1 MKSPPRIRSW
11 VPAAYLA
18 GSAAIVFF
26 MNYLS
31 VSNVIALGLAFALG
45 FAFTFKHP
53 RRLAREFDLLASM
66 HVGGG
71 IPMVPLGFERLLDD
85 DLVDGHLTVVH
96 GNDIAADTVRRIVDR
111 GGTLCS
117 LGMSGVSKLVD
128 ISQPRLL
135 KRGTHV
141 VKI

>member
-1 MKSPPRIRSW
+1 MGADQRSS
-11 VPAAYLA
+11 ARARRRADLA
-18 GSAAIVFF
+18 
-26 MNYLS
+26 
-31 VSNVIALGLAFALG
+31 
-45 FAFTFKHP
+45 
-53 RRLAREFDLLASM
+53 LAREFDILASM

-71 IPMVPLGFERLLDD
+71 TPMVPLGFERLLDD

-117 LGMSGVSKLVD
+117 LGMSGVSKFVD

-141 VKI
+141 VEI